1 VHNFATGEQT
11 YHKKDFYL
19 SYCNFLQQTAALYIY
34 LSIGGFGKMV
44 TAMVAEITSFKKANL
59 KFKLSMR

>member
-34 LSIGGFGKMV
+34 LSIGDSVKWWQ
-44 TAMVAEITSFKKANL
+44 L
-59 KFKLSMR
+59 W